1 MQRIIEACVP
11 ETVTPYLRRLAA
23 DQVGIAPHEVWG
35 NSTGAE
41 AFRKLLRR
49 CLFVGLSDGARIDIL
64 RRANAGRLSQE
75 QIVPMMNVDKKKW
88 EDLGETLRKE
98 EGEDATFDH
107 IYLIDDFTASG
118 TTFIRQ
124 VDGEWKGKLKKFNA
138 VVVEARKAAEADGV
152 PFPIAKNYSVHIH
165 HYVSTNQARVA
176 LVNRIKI
183 ADQEWSEKDYGA
195 KIGRAHV

>member
-1 MQRIIEACVP
+1 MIRRP
-11 ETVTPYLRRLAA
+11 PRSTRTDTLFPYTTR
-23 DQVGIAPHEVWG
+23 
-35 NSTGAE
+35 
-41 AFRKLLRR
+41 FR
-49 CLFVGLSDGARIDIL
+49 S
-64 RRANAGRLSQE
+64 
-75 QIVPMMNVDKKKW
+75 
-88 EDLGETLRKE
+88 
-98 EGEDATFDH
+98 
-107 IYLIDDFTASG
+107 DFTASG

-195 KIGRAHV
+195 IDISEGLLLPPSLRMRPNTDRPAENTSDPQSPLRNTY